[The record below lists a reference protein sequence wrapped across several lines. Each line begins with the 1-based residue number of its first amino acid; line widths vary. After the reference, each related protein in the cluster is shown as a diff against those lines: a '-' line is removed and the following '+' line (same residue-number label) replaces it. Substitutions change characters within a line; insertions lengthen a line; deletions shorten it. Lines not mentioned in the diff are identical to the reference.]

1 LDDIAK
7 LKIRTM
13 TGENNENESTVE
25 FKDEFSH
32 RDRFTKDIDAK
43 GIRGNIQ
50 TIGYDIFG
58 EYFRENTGSW
68 EWVEDNL
75 IEAHIG
81 TNVDLYMSKTAIY
94 TIVFT
99 VVGFLTGLLGGFVL
113 IPLIGGMLGPGV
125 TVLVSTLAFTVLLG
139 GGTAGY
145 FLGKPMYVSNERKRR
160 IDATIPF
167 AITFMYALSR
177 GGMDFIEIL
186 TTLSESEDAYGEVAR
201 EVQPIVNEMEN
212 FSTDFQ
218 RALRNAGRRTPSQ
231 NFEDF
236 MDDLISV
243 FDSGADLTN
252 FLEEAAQDARE
263 QAEREQQ
270 NFIQVLELMGE
281 VYVTVFVA
289 GPLFLIII
297 TVVMQ
302 MLGGGGGASQLYGII
317 YGLLPVMNVGF
328 FVLINVISMDE
339 GGLASTLESD
349 RDVLGLEYTE
359 EKIDEIGEYDE
370 LENIRGYKKSKA
382 RRDFINKP
390 FTYMIDDPNYSLPFT
405 IPVAILV
412 IIVSLITGAA
422 VPSVEGFV
430 ASPVINTTLLVSG
443 PLLIMMIPYTIF
455 HEIGMRRN
463 KRMMSRLPEALKQ
476 LASANSIGLTLTE
489 ALTTVSRNT
498 SGRLGD
504 ELEKVS
510 NDIQWNYNVNAALI
524 AFANRLRVPVLTR
537 TIKLITKA
545 NESSGDIEDVLEVA
559 ATDVMKRYRLDKER
573 KQQMMMYTVVV
584 LISFTVYL
592 FVIVL
597 LDVTFLARFAEIGSS
612 GGAGG
617 GASGAG
623 GGGGGG
629 ALNFSG
635 LPIGQIRLG
644 FFHSAIVQS
653 LGSGL
658 LAGQLGSNNVK
669 NGMKF
674 SVILMILSTI
684 IFYAV
689 VSGTFDGII

>member
-1 LDDIAK
+1 
-7 LKIRTM
+7 M
-13 TGENNENESTVE
+13 SGENKETQVE
-25 FKDEFSH
+25 FEGEFSH
-32 RDRFTKDIDAK
+32 RDRYTKDIEVK

-50 TIGYDIFG
+50 SLGYELFG
-58 EYFRENTGSW
+58 DYFRENRDSW
-68 EWVEDNL
+68 EWVERNL
-75 IEAHIG
+75 IQSHIG
-81 TNVDLYMSKTAIY
+81 TNVDLYMAKTMIY
-94 TIVFT
+94 TIIFGVF
-99 VVGFLTGLLGGFVL
+99 GLLTGILAGLFAL
-113 IPLIGGMLGPGV
+113 PLIGDMFGAGV
-125 TVLVSTLAFTVLLG
+125 TLLLSVFLFTGLMG
-139 GGTAGY
+139 GGTMFY
-145 FLGKPMYVSNERKRR
+145 FLGKPMYVSSERKRR
-160 IDATIPF
+160 ISATLPF

-201 EVQPIVNEMEN
+201 EVQPIVSEMEN

-218 RALRNAGRRTPSQ
+218 RALRNAGQRTPAQ

-302 MLGGGGGASQLYGII
+302 MLGGGGGAGQLYGII
-317 YGLLPVMNVGF
+317 YGLLPVMNIGF

-349 RDVLGLEYTE
+349 RDELGLEYTKG
-359 EKIDEIGEYDE
+359 KIEDIGEYEE
-370 LENIRGYKKSKA
+370 LEQIRDYKKSKA
-382 RRDFINKP
+382 RRDFIAQP
-390 FTYMIDDPNYSLPFT
+390 FSYMIDDPNYSLPFT
-405 IPVAILV
+405 VPFALLIPIVAL
-412 IIVSLITGAA
+412 LTGAA

-430 ASPVINTTLLVSG
+430 NAPVMNTTLLFSG
-443 PLLIMMIPYTIF
+443 PLLLVMIPYTIF

-498 SGRLGD
+498 SGRLGG

-524 AFANRLRVPVLTR
+524 SFANRLRVPVLTR
-537 TIKLITKA
+537 TVKLITKA

-559 ATDVMKRYRLDKER
+559 ATDVMKRHRLDKER

-597 LDVTFLARFAEIGSS
+597 LDVTFLARFAEIG
-612 GGAGG
+612 GTGG
-617 GASGAG
+617 GGSGG

-644 FFHSAIVQS
+644 FFHSTIVQS

-674 SVILMILSTI
+674 SVILMIISTI

-689 VSGTFDGII
+689 VSGVFDGII

>member
-1 LDDIAK
+1 MTDDNQQTTI
-7 LKIRTM
+7 
-13 TGENNENESTVE
+13 E
-25 FKDEFSH
+25 FEGEFSH

-50 TIGYDIFG
+50 SIGYEIFG
-58 EYFRENTGSW
+58 DYFRKNQDSW
-68 EWVEDNL
+68 EWVENNL
-75 IEAHIG
+75 IQSHIG
-81 TNVDLYMSKTAIY
+81 TNVDLYMAKAMIYSIIFGGLGLIIGAIAG
-94 TIVFT
+94 T
-99 VVGFLTGLLGGFVL
+99 VL
-113 IPLIGGMLGPGV
+113 IPIIGGMFGAGMTLLLS
-125 TVLVSTLAFTVLLG
+125 VLFFSGSMG
-139 GGTAGY
+139 GGTLIY
-145 FLGKPMYVSNERKRR
+145 FIGRPMYISGERKRR
-160 IDATIPF
+160 ISATLPF

-201 EVQPIVNEMEN
+201 EVQPIVSEMEN

-218 RALRNAGRRTPSQ
+218 RALRNAGQRTPAR

-252 FLEEAAQDARE
+252 FLEQAAQDARE

-302 MLGGGGGASQLYGII
+302 MLGGGGGAGQLYGII

-328 FVLINVISMDE
+328 FILIHVISMDE
-339 GGLASTLESD
+339 GGLASTLESE
-349 RDVLGLEYTE
+349 RDELGLEYTE
-359 EKIDEIGEYDE
+359 QKIEEIGDYEE
-370 LENIRGYKKSKA
+370 LERIRDHKKSKA
-382 RRDFINKP
+382 RRDFISQP
-390 FTYMIDDPNYSLPFT
+390 FSYMIDDPNYSLPFT
-405 IPVAILV
+405 VPFAVLIP
-412 IIVSLITGAA
+412 IIALLTGAG

-430 ASPVINTTLLVSG
+430 NSPVMNTTLLFSG
-443 PLLIMMIPYTIF
+443 PLLVVMIPYTIF

-463 KRMMSRLPEALKQ
+463 KRMMGRLPEALKQ

-498 SGRLGD
+498 SGQLGG

-510 NDIQWNYNVNAALI
+510 NDIQWNYNVNSALI

-537 TIKLITKA
+537 TVKLITKA

-559 ATDVMKRYRLDKER
+559 ATDVMKRYRLDRER

-592 FVIVL
+592 FVIVM
-597 LDVTFLARFAEIGSS
+597 LDVTFLARFAEIG
-612 GGAGG
+612 GTGG
-617 GASGAG
+617 GSS

-644 FFHSAIVQS
+644 FFHSTIVQS

-658 LAGQLGSNNVK
+658 LAGQLGSNSPK

-674 SVILMILSTI
+674 SVILIIVSTLV
-684 IFYAV
+684 FYGV
-689 VSGTFDGII
+689 VSGVFTGII